1 MEDKM
6 EKEKVLDIEITKI
19 NDNWSVW
26 DIKKI
31 NR

>member
-1 MEDKM
+1 M